1 MTRTGAPRDGDLT
14 VAIAAPLAAE
24 HVQLIEDAEPR
35 LRVLYEPDLLPPMRF
50 PADFSGDP
58 AFTRGPAEQ
67 ERFNALVDS
76 AEALYGVPDVDPHAL
91 KRVVGANP
99 RLRWVHTMAAG
110 GGGLVKSA
118 GLSAQ
123 DLARVTFTTSAGVH
137 GAPLAEFALFGLLAG
152 AKHLP
157 RLRDLQSRRE
167 WPDRWPMGQLAG
179 STVLIL
185 GLGGIGAV
193 LAEYLQAL
201 GVRTIGSNRSG
212 RAVPGIDELVPLDE
226 LASVLPRVD
235 AIVSTL
241 PGTAATDG
249 LLGAEVFAAVPPG
262 VTVVNVGRGTVIDE
276 SALLNALDSGAVG
289 FAALD
294 VFAVEPL
301 PPSSPLWSHPRVLA
315 SPHTAALTLSEEKRI
330 AELFARNASAILD
343 GRTPANI
350 VDTDHFY

>member
-1 MTRTGAPRDGDLT
+1 M
-14 VAIAAPLAAE
+14 
-24 HVQLIEDAEPR
+24 
-35 LRVLYEPDLLPPMRF
+35 
-50 PADFSGDP
+50 
-58 AFTRGPAEQ
+58 
-67 ERFNALVDS
+67 
-76 AEALYGVPDVDPHAL
+76 
-91 KRVVGANP
+91 
-99 RLRWVHTMAAG
+99 
-110 GGGLVKSA
+110 
-118 GLSAQ
+118 
-123 DLARVTFTTSAGVH
+123 
-137 GAPLAEFALFGLLAG
+137 
-152 AKHLP
+152 
-157 RLRDLQSRRE
+157 
-167 WPDRWPMGQLAG
+167 
-179 STVLIL
+179 
-185 GLGGIGAV
+185 
-193 LAEYLQAL
+193 
-201 GVRTIGSNRSG
+201 RTIGSNRSG